1 MNSASSFLIGD
12 SGPYMAWA
20 LMMSRPE
27 DILSQ
32 TPHSG
37 TLAAACEYSTYRPV
51 SPHVYLFVT
60 FPNFHP
66 RNLSASPA
74 EVFGE
79 TRVFTLRTPRPCG
92 RIRSPRTPRPMGHA
106 LFFLAKPSELKA
118 QWSLC
123 PRLRREGHA
132 GGISGLSPFPR
143 VEVALGPQAFCFRT
157 RLSTPKPESRS
168 RRSFLARIP
177 PAAGTRRGLQA
188 WGSSL
193 GLRGS
198 AAHFHTSPGFLSLS
212 LTANVEF

>member
-1 MNSASSFLIGD
+1 
-12 SGPYMAWA
+12 MAWA

-92 RIRSPRTPRPMGHA
+92 RIRSPRIPRPMGHA
-106 LFFLAKPSELKA
+106 LFFLASLRSLKPSGAFALDSAGKA
-118 QWSLC
+118 MLA
-123 PRLRREGHA
+123 R
-132 GGISGLSPFPR
+132 ISGLSPFPR

-177 PAAGTRRGLQA
+177 PAAGTGRGLQA
-188 WGSSL
+188 RGSSL

-198 AAHFHTSPGFLSLS
+198 AAHFHTSPGFPSLS

>member
-1 MNSASSFLIGD
+1 
-12 SGPYMAWA
+12 MAWA

-66 RNLSASPA
+66 RNLSASPT

-92 RIRSPRTPRPMGHA
+92 RIRSPRIPRPMGHA
-106 LFFLAKPSELKA
+106 LFFLAKASELKA

-188 WGSSL
+188 RGSSL